1 MEIYSANLTV
11 QVSKKT
17 CKASM
22 LHQLHPD
29 VYGHSTDL
37 YAYCYVERWSV
48 GTSFSWASVLFALST
63 TIKSFKKHI
72 WLAVKVGPDM
82 NYAQNDLNKAIQSKW
97 QRETKII
104 FTVSISY
111 GYLHGWILTHLVR
124 STATSWWLASG
135 SVGLRLFCHLQKLS
149 SVLSAWW
156 FIINPS
162 SFSCNIKN
170 HNCHF

>member
-1 MEIYSANLTV
+1 
-11 QVSKKT
+11 
-17 CKASM
+17 M
-22 LHQLHPD
+22 LYQLHTD

-37 YAYCYVERWSV
+37 YAYCYVELWSV
-48 GTSFSWASVLFALST
+48 GISFSWASVLFALST
-63 TIKSFKKHI
+63 RSNRPKNIFGWLWKLVQTWIKHRMIWIKQYNQNDREKQKSFF
-72 WLAVKVGPDM
+72 M
-82 NYAQNDLNKAIQSKW
+82 
-97 QRETKII
+97 
-104 FTVSISY
+104 VSISY

-124 STATSWWLASG
+124 STATSWWLESG